1 MLTLTT
7 ENIVTEAIIH
17 ADVESLRLS
26 KENTITNTITVQ
38 KTHIVYNDSLN
49 SSNIIVNSQILR
61 KIGIK

>member
-7 ENIVTEAIIH
+7 ENIVTEATIH